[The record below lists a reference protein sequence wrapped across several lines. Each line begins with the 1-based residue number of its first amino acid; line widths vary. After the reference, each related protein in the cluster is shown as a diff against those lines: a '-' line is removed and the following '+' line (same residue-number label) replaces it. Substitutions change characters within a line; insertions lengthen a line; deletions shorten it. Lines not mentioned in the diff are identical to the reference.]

1 MTSHKC
7 GVSLLQLTLRSH
19 AATARE
25 KHTFSR
31 WIYSVEP
38 ISVFDIFEFS
48 FQECD
53 TLLLLKTQPWVTFPL
68 VPSTTFIFLVYVYIF
83 RYILVAWGEMLWFV
97 IFAGSPVLEIWKW
110 CFGHWLSKG
119 HWNRLWRA
127 PGPHHSC
134 SVCASIPEEER
145 VSLLLQARWWTAAK
159 STKPKLR
166 LLPFFRM
173 TIISFLL
180 LFVIVLLE

>member
-1 MTSHKC
+1 MYITGGFEMTLMVLPQSDVVCKWITLTWQCYVFQDTTSGFWTETGFLVWPMTSHKC

-53 TLLLLKTQPWVTFPL
+53 TLLFLLKTQPWVTFPL

-83 RYILVAWGEMLWFV
+83 RYILVA
-97 IFAGSPVLEIWKW
+97 
-110 CFGHWLSKG
+110 
-119 HWNRLWRA
+119 
-127 PGPHHSC
+127 
-134 SVCASIPEEER
+134 
-145 VSLLLQARWWTAAK
+145 
-159 STKPKLR
+159 
-166 LLPFFRM
+166 
-173 TIISFLL
+173 
-180 LFVIVLLE
+180 